1 MRQRFVI
8 YPDRMTL
15 RSEPSARRKK
25 IAVVFVLAATAIV
38 GMPELYPQDDAA
50 ADWNHSD
57 DRPNQ
62 TPSTL
67 AQVLP
72 HAAANPI
79 PIVPPTNSS
88 HALTID
94 SVWAANGSIPVE
106 GGAVSLDEFQ
116 NPEHQSPE
124 NRQRVPSDQPPG
136 KVPEKSPSPKQKV
149 ARHRSNEAGS
159 GYAQYTYGAWP
170 WYSQRTSPSPFFRF

>member
-1 MRQRFVI
+1 V
-8 YPDRMTL
+8 TG
-15 RSEPSARRKK
+15 
-25 IAVVFVLAATAIV
+25 IV
-38 GMPELYPQDDAA
+38 GMHALYPQDDAA
-50 ADWNHSD
+50 ADWNHSG

-72 HAAANPI
+72 HAAVDPI
-79 PIVPPTNSS
+79 PIVPSTNSS
-88 HALTID
+88 LTIV
-94 SVWAANGSIPVE
+94 SVRAANGSIPVE

-124 NRQRVPSDQPPG
+124 NHQRVPSDQPPG